1 VRSNDAPQRI
11 ANVWPPGATGARRAG
26 TSRRIAEEGTLT
38 ATAWKL
44 DEEFSASD
52 RAARGRAARQRAS
65 RSSHRY
71 WDSTRAERLSP
82 RRILQQQDASRV
94 PELVPVRYGR
104 MLTSPLSFFR
114 GAAAIMASD
123 LARTPVSGLDA
134 QLCGDAHLA
143 NFGVFAAPDRRL
155 VFDLNDFDET
165 LPGPFE
171 WDVKRLAASITV
183 AGRERGFS
191 KAHRRQTTLTAV
203 REYREAMRHFAGM
216 RDLDV
221 WYARLD
227 VEDVFDRWRS
237 RVSPSQVKEFE
248 REMNKARRK
257 DSLRALSKLCHTENG
272 ALRITADP
280 PLIVPIEQ
288 LAKPAN
294 QQEVDR
300 ELKKLLSEYRRSL
313 EDDRR
318 VLVGRYRYAHA
329 ARKVVGVGSVGTQA
343 WIILLVGHDSDDP
356 LFLQAKEAQR
366 SVLEPFTRRCRFAHQ
381 GRRVVEGQRLMQAA
395 SDIFLGWVRSGGDD
409 QRHFYVRQLWDAKR
423 SAPIELME
431 PKDLTHY
438 GKLCGWTLARAHAR
452 SGDRVAIAAYLGR
465 TAVFDDAVADFA
477 EAYADQN
484 EHDYAALVNA
494 VRAGEITVHAE

>member
-1 VRSNDAPQRI
+1 L
-11 ANVWPPGATGARRAG
+11 
-26 TSRRIAEEGTLT
+26 EGTLT
-38 ATAWKL
+38 ATASTP
-44 DEEFSASD
+44 DEALTASD
-52 RAARGRAARQRAS
+52 RAARGKAARDNAS
-65 RSSHRY
+65 RSSHRR
-71 WDSTRAERLSP
+71 WDSTPERVSP
-82 RRILQQQDASRV
+82 RRILEQQDASRV

-104 MLTSPLSFFR
+104 MLASPFSFFR

-123 LARTPVSGLDA
+123 LAMTPASGLCA
-134 QLCGDAHLA
+134 QLCGDAHLS
-143 NFGVFAAPDRRL
+143 NFGVFAGPDRRL
-155 VFDLNDFDET
+155 VFDVNDFDET

-191 KAHRRQTTLTAV
+191 EAQRRHPTLAAV
-203 REYREAMRHFAGM
+203 REYRKAMRRFAGM

-227 VEDVFDRWRS
+227 VEDAFERWRS
-237 RVSPSQVKEFE
+237 RARRSQVREFE
-248 REMNKARRK
+248 REMEKARRK
-257 DSLRALSKLCHTENG
+257 NSLRAMSKLCHTENG
-272 ALRITADP
+272 ALRITAVP
-280 PLIVPIEQ
+280 PLIIPIEE

-294 QQEVDR
+294 RDEIER
-300 ELKKLLSEYRRSL
+300 ELKKLLSEYRRTL

-318 VLVGRYRYAHA
+318 ALVGRYRYAHA

-409 QRHFYVRQLWDAKR
+409 QRDFYVRQLWDAKR
-423 SAPIELME
+423 SATIELME
-431 PKDLTHY
+431 QQDLKRY

-452 SGDRVAIAAYLGR
+452 SGDRIAIAAYLGR
-465 TAVFDDAVADFA
+465 KPVFDDALADFA
-477 EAYADQN
+477 EIYADQN
-484 EHDYAALVNA
+484 EHDYRSLVDAA
-494 VRAGEITVHAE
+494 RAGEITVEAA